1 MSFENFNNN
10 ESPEVPTRDEIINI
24 LKNKGIE
31 DPEVVKKLQE
41 YAKAQEFLADISNET
56 EERLE
61 VALHMAEIY
70 FEGGYRE
77 YAIES
82 LDEIL
87 MAPISDDLRQRI
99 ANIYDRFTE

>member
-10 ESPEVPTRDEIINI
+10 ESLEIPTRDEIINI
-24 LKNKGIE
+24 LTNKRIE
-31 DPEVVKKLQE
+31 DPEVIKKLQE
-41 YAKAQEFLADISNET
+41 YAKAQETLADISNKT

-70 FEGGYRE
+70 FESGYRE

-82 LDEIL
+82 LEEIL
-87 MAPISDDLRQRI
+87 MIPISDDLRQRI
-99 ANIYDRFTE
+99 EDIYDRFTE